1 LPKVPMLVPIRR
13 EALHEEDQ
21 RGPEPGCEPRAD
33 GAQVSLPF
41 NRLCSGSVGHGRYFG
56 ATMGDRIL
64 GRQTN
69 KCPPGGRDDL
79 ERSILARGPPGAG

>member
-1 LPKVPMLVPIRR
+1 
-13 EALHEEDQ
+13 
-21 RGPEPGCEPRAD
+21 
-33 GAQVSLPF
+33 
-41 NRLCSGSVGHGRYFG
+41 
-56 ATMGDRIL
+56 MGDRIL